1 MTKSEFQTA
10 YLQAQNGLGNN
21 LQSLMVLTTQ
31 IQQLVQA
38 IARDYAN
45 LDQAVQQ
52 YLLEEEDQE

>member
-1 MTKSEFQTA
+1 MTKAEFQAA

-21 LQSLMVLTTQ
+21 LQSLVVLTTQ

-38 IARDYAN
+38 VAHDYAN

-52 YLLEEEDQE
+52 YLLEEKDQE